1 MWWESL
7 YSCSRVGALY
17 CSQILAF
24 GVNVLLLGLVGTRMD
39 HPILGRQGLWQMI
52 FLNHNKTW
60 IQWIGC
66 AESKRNTLQIVLSQW
81 WRLTLVLE
89 RFLSAKVRICYSS
102 SGQTTSCGLIEIIL
116 NLNHLEQ
123 SMWEDMSKIVFWP
136 AERLS
141 MTIRRIL
148 YSSVSAN
155 VNSLP
160 FNLWTAWSLPDLVSI
175 WILYQRDLQN
185 LRTGKEFIS
194 DNTGVFA
201 RYNCCIML

>member
-1 MWWESL
+1 MDWMCRIKEKYTSDCVIPVVETDSCPWEISFCQ
-7 YSCSRVGALY
+7 SED
-17 CSQILAF
+17 
-24 GVNVLLLGLVGTRMD
+24 LLQQQW
-39 HPILGRQGLWQMI
+39 PNNFLWSD
-52 FLNHNKTW
+52 W
-60 IQWIGC
+60 
-66 AESKRNTLQIVLSQW
+66 
-81 WRLTLVLE
+81 
-89 RFLSAKVRICYSS
+89 
-102 SGQTTSCGLIEIIL
+102 IIL

-141 MTIRRIL
+141 MTIGRIL
-148 YSSVSAN
+148 YSSVSAD